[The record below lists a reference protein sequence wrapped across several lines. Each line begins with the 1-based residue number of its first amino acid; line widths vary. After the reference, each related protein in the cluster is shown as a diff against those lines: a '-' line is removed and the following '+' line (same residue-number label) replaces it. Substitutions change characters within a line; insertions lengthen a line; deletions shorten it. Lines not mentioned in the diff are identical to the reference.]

1 MYKVLKLLMPNFGS
15 FSIST
20 PEPLLYCACLMTRMR
35 MLHASSSGMRNRGE
49 DLGRDWLFLC
59 GVRKNVIAGVAYYVV
74 CEHGVVTS
82 IESLFFHHFA
92 IRKGL

>member
-1 MYKVLKLLMPNFGS
+1 MPD
-15 FSIST
+15 
-20 PEPLLYCACLMTRMR
+20 
-35 MLHASSSGMRNRGE
+35 ASSSGMRNKGE
-49 DLGRDWLFLC
+49 DL
-59 GVRKNVIAGVAYYVV
+59 RKNVIAAVAYYVV